1 MSTTTSVSTTKSIK
15 NPERKFKLLCFL
27 SSGKKNTFFA
37 PCSSPPNL
45 LIAVCLSQKNQN
57 TFSSFCS
64 DLITTSLLSQSSQS
78 SILSK
83 NENKN
88 ALDHFKSRF
97 LVVFFAFSGSFFKIS
112 RDSLTPEVCFGE
124 YTSVLTNPIHC
135 SASSANSAS
144 FHELVGDS

>member
-1 MSTTTSVSTTKSIK
+1 MFS
-15 NPERKFKLLCFL
+15 EFRKEKH
-27 SSGKKNTFFA
+27 FFA
-37 PCSSPPNL
+37 PCSSPNL

-88 ALDHFKSRF
+88 ALDHFKSRVLVFLLF
-97 LVVFFAFSGSFFKIS
+97 LVHFFKIS